1 MSRPLGWLIFV
12 YLFDFNSWFFVII
25 SSALRLYASFIIKNA
40 IKNAEIFQQAYF
52 TQKHI
57 EYLYAFM

>member
-40 IKNAEIFQQAYF
+40 EIFQQAYF